1 MQITRHEDYILVDD
15 YLDNETL
22 QKVMSEVLSLSHLA
36 WNSKLARNGID
47 ISAIKD
53 VVILSLD
60 DQYGINR
67 NQSDILEMFNKF
79 WSDHIKVILKDAAL
93 IFQILPYMQKDTT
106 ELQYYGNAG
115 FYQEHEDDMS
125 KGEFIVADLLLCK
138 EPKKFEGGELIMN
151 DHIIEH
157 KNNRLVI
164 FPAFLRHRVNTIK
177 TESKDRV
184 DGRISLQNRSWI

>member
-15 YLDNETL
+15 YLDNKTL
-22 QKVMSEVLSLSHLA
+22 QKVMIEVSKLSPLA
-36 WNSKLARNGID
+36 WNSKLGRTGTD
-47 ISAIKD
+47 ISDSKD
-53 VVILSLD
+53 DLILSLD
-60 DQYGINR
+60 NQYGINR
-67 NQSDILEMFNKF
+67 NRSDILEMFNKF
-79 WSDHIKVILKDAAL
+79 WSNHIKVILKDAAL

-106 ELQYYGNAG
+106 ELQLYGHEG
-115 FYQEHEDDMS
+115 FYNEHQDDMQ
-125 KGEFIVADLLLCK
+125 KGEFIVADLLICR

-177 TESKDRV
+177 TKSKDKV